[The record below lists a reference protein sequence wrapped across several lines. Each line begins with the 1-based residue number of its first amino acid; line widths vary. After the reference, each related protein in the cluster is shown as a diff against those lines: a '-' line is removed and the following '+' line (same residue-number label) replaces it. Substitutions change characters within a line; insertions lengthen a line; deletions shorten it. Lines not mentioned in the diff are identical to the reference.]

1 MENRPP
7 HKLGLGFQ
15 IFQKKIK
22 KKNPRSKNM
31 YLKQLKIRFL
41 LRFSNQLHVIHGS

>member
-1 MENRPP
+1 MEIDPP
-7 HKLGLGFQ
+7 HKLGLGFR

-22 KKNPRSKNM
+22 RKTLDQNI

-41 LRFSNQLHVIHGS
+41 FRFSNQLHVIHGS